1 VVLPSGQKPLIDAGN
16 TVTVMTITLG
26 ASGRHRRTL
35 QARIFSR
42 AQPQV
47 GKDEPV
53 REVQCRQHATVVE
66 KIMAVFGRVLASE
79 GKAEDATAHSAF

>member
-1 VVLPSGQKPLIDAGN
+1 
-16 TVTVMTITLG
+16 MTHLAPAFKKAVYVDESHHFPHG